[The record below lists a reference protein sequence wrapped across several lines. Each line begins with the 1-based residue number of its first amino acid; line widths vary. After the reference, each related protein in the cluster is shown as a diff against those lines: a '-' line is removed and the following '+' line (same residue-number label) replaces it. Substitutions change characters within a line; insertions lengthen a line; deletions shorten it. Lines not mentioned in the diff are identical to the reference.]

1 MRHSKWIFL
10 LILLETPIGLSQPQ
24 KQNHTIRFPESEWKI
39 VDHVSDFG
47 WSDRRLKIVE
57 EYFDF
62 IGSQSLMIIENGHVI
77 ASWGDVKKKFRIYSM
92 RKSLLGMLFG
102 PYMDSAVSLSATL
115 SDYRIDDIHP
125 SLEGVEKEA
134 TIKDLLT
141 STSGIYHKAASTDN
155 IPPKRLSHRHG
166 EYFYYNNWDFNA
178 LGTIFRERTGH
189 DIFED
194 FSNKIAIPIGMQDY
208 RWTKDREYRYIRESL
223 HPAYHFD
230 MTARDL
236 ARFGLLIQNHGVWK
250 DQRIIPEKWIYE
262 STSSKVKV
270 TNEEEKGSYGY
281 LWWIIDSD
289 AIWKMSGFPE
299 NSFYAYG
306 NWSQYIFILPSKEL
320 LIVHRGYKKN
330 ISYDKLILLFDL
342 ILKAKEL

>member
-1 MRHSKWIFL
+1 MRHINLIVL
-10 LILLETPIGLSQPQ
+10 LILFETNIGFSQPDE
-24 KQNHTIRFPESEWKI
+24 QNHTTNFPINEWKI
-39 VDHVSDFG
+39 VDNVADFG
-47 WSDRRLKIVE
+47 WSDKRLKIVE

-62 IGSQSLMIIENGHVI
+62 IGSQSLMIIENGNLI
-77 ASWGDVKKKFRIYSM
+77 ASFGDLEKKFRIYSM
-92 RKSLLGMLFG
+92 RKSLLGMLYG
-102 PYMDSAVSLSATL
+102 CYIDSTIILSATL

-125 SLEGVEKEA
+125 SLEGVEKDA

-155 IPPKRLSHRHG
+155 KPPKRFSHQPG

-178 LGTIFRERTGH
+178 LGTIFRERTGN

-194 FSNKIAIPIGMQDY
+194 FNNKIAIPIGMQDY
-208 RWTKDREYRYIRESL
+208 NWTKDHEYRYIKESL

-236 ARFGLLIQNHGVWK
+236 ARFGLLIQNNGVWK
-250 DQRIIPEKWIYE
+250 DKRIIPEKWIFE
-262 STSSKVKV
+262 STTSKIKV
-270 TNEEEKGSYGY
+270 TNEQEKGSYGY

-306 NWSQYIFILPSKEL
+306 NWSQYIFIIPSKDL

-342 ILKAKEL
+342 ILRAKE